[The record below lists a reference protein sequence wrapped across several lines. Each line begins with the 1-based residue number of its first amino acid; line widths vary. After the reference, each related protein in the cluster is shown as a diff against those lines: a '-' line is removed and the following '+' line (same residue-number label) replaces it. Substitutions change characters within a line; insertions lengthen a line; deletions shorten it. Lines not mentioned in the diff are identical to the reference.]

1 MIVQQIN
8 LYQERFREKRVWVSL
23 NQLAATLAIVIVVI
37 AAWSFLLQGQHERA
51 REHNLAIKS
60 DRERM
65 SAELAAAN
73 GELAVLLEDKRL
85 DRDIEYT
92 ARQISARKKVLKF
105 VNDNRFGSGE
115 GFSGYLVALSRL
127 HVDDLWL
134 SYIHLGQDF
143 IRIRGSS
150 LSAEQVPGYFTRFS
164 DQPIFVGKRFDLFEV
179 NRGKDSQW
187 KVDFEIATR
196 DLIDD

>member
-23 NQLAATLAIVIVVI
+23 NQLAITLAIVIVVI

-150 LSAEQVPGYFTRFS
+150 LSAEQVPGYFTRFG